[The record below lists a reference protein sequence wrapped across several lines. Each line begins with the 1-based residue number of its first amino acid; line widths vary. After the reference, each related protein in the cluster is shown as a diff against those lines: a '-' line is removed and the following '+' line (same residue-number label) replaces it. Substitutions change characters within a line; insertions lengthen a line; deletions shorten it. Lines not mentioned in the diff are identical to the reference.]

1 MFVVVVEVNLLLSG
15 ELIYEPF
22 IKVGCYGGESTVVW

>member
-1 MFVVVVEVNLLLSG
+1 MNHLLRLVVMEVNLLLSG

-22 IKVGCYGGESTVVW
+22 IKVG